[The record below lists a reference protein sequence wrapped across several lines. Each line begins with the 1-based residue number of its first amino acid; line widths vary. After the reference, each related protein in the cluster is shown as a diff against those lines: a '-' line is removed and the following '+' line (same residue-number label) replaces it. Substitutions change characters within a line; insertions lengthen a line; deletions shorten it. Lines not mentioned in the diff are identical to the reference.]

1 MITWELAVKTF
12 IYPEFSWLSFDNVVK
27 RVVDPKGELC
37 IFILQ
42 KTTVPNVLIFFFPCM
57 RSGCLVVAIY
67 QIFKS
72 IGKLF

>member
-1 MITWELAVKTF
+1 MSWELAVKTF
-12 IYPEFSWLSFDNVVK
+12 IHAELSWLSFDSIVK
-27 RVVDPKGELC
+27 RVVDPKSELC

-42 KTTVPNVLIFFFPCM
+42 KTTVPNLLIFFFSCV
-57 RSGCLVVAIY
+57 RSGYLVVAIY